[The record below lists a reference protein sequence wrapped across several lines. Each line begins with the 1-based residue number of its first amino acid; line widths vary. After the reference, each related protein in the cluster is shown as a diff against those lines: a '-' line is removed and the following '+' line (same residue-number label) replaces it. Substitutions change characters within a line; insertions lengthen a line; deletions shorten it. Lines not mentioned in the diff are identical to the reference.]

1 MRLLQSVTPLAR
13 HPKILFSGLPAQI
26 SLKRCSSDGYQCLA
40 RRLRLCHTI
49 CSEALTCSP
58 ASYYSGGGI
67 RKVITMMKRI
77 SLSFVCLLGLI
88 ACGPLLSTVHAQ
100 DRLSDQVDKRDRIQA
115 FILRSPSVV
124 TAGAD
129 FGALAGVFN
138 SGHNGVL
145 VAIDFFLVDENL
157 RRINIGHGKIG
168 VRPNTRRTTLVRCS
182 LPRHVAP
189 GRYQLVMS
197 ARTRNGPTQLDRV
210 RISVAE
216 ITPDD
221 IDPTP
226 LRIMDAYKDLK

>member
-1 MRLLQSVTPLAR
+1 
-13 HPKILFSGLPAQI
+13 
-26 SLKRCSSDGYQCLA
+26 
-40 RRLRLCHTI
+40 
-49 CSEALTCSP
+49 
-58 ASYYSGGGI
+58 
-67 RKVITMMKRI
+67 MMKRI
-77 SLSFVCLLGLI
+77 SLSFVCLLGLL

-115 FILRSPSVV
+115 FILRSPSMV

-168 VRPNTRRTTLVRCS
+168 VRPNTRQTTLVRCS

-221 IDPTP
+221 IDPTL

>member
-1 MRLLQSVTPLAR
+1 
-13 HPKILFSGLPAQI
+13 
-26 SLKRCSSDGYQCLA
+26 
-40 RRLRLCHTI
+40 
-49 CSEALTCSP
+49 
-58 ASYYSGGGI
+58 
-67 RKVITMMKRI
+67 MMTRI

-100 DRLSDQVDKRDRIQA
+100 DRLSDQVDRRDRIQA

-221 IDPTP
+221 IDPTL

>member
-1 MRLLQSVTPLAR
+1 MT
-13 HPKILFSGLPAQI
+13 
-26 SLKRCSSDGYQCLA
+26 
-40 RRLRLCHTI
+40 
-49 CSEALTCSP
+49 
-58 ASYYSGGGI
+58 
-67 RKVITMMKRI
+67 RI

-100 DRLSDQVDKRDRIQA
+100 DRLSDQVDRRDRIQA

-157 RRINIGHGKIG
+157 CRINIGHGKIG

-221 IDPTP
+221 IDPTL